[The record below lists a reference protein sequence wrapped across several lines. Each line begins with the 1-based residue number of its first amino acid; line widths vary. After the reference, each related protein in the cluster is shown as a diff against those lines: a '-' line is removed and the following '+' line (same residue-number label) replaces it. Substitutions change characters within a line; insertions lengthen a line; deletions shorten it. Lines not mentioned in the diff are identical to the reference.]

1 MAVKAKDSVCSKN
14 SSWIVEIRMIFAVT
28 DRWFMENVGDHE
40 QRYVSKEGE
49 CMMIFVNPEVST
61 WIIVTHEGVSE

>member
-14 SSWIVEIRMIFAVT
+14 SFWIVEFRPMIFAVT

-40 QRYVSKEGE
+40 QFMSARR
-49 CMMIFVNPEVST
+49 VNT
-61 WIIVTHEGVSE
+61 